1 MLAPMNA
8 QQNSPHRAH
17 YPRSV
22 LITGAARRIGRALA
36 LDFAAQGW
44 TVAAHY
50 NTSSKEIESLTA
62 EIASAGGKA
71 KAFQADLAVE
81 AEVQALIP
89 AIVEEFGPLGC
100 LVNNASTFE
109 HDTLATAS
117 RETWDQHIEP
127 NLRAP
132 LVLAQGLAG
141 TLKERTEADSH
152 GNPVPLNG
160 VVINMIDQRV
170 WNPTP
175 HYLSYALS
183 KAGLWALTKSLA
195 IELAPRIRVNGI
207 GPGPALANS
216 RQTADEFAAQ
226 CASMPL
232 GIGTS
237 PDEICAAARFILNT
251 ASMTGQMIALDGGEH
266 LGWAQASHDHQFL
279 D

>member
-8 QQNSPHRAH
+8 QQQKPHRAN

-36 LDFAAQGW
+36 HDFAAQGW

-50 NTSSKEIESLTA
+50 RSSHTEVESLIA
-62 EIASAGGKA
+62 EITSLGGKA
-71 KAFQADLAVE
+71 YPFQADLAVE
-81 AEVQALIP
+81 ADIQALIP
-89 AIVEEFGPLGC
+89 AIVDEIGPLGC

-109 HDTLATAS
+109 RDTLETAT

-132 LVLAQGLAG
+132 LVLMQGLAKA
-141 TLKERTEADSH
+141 LKDHSESGSGGEAE
-152 GNPVPLNG
+152 PLNG

-216 RQTADEFAAQ
+216 RQSASEFAAQ

-237 PDEICAAARFILNT
+237 PDEICAAARFILGT
-251 ASMTGQMIALDGGEH
+251 VSMTGQMIALDGGEH
-266 LGWAQASHDHQFL
+266 LGWAQASRDHQLL